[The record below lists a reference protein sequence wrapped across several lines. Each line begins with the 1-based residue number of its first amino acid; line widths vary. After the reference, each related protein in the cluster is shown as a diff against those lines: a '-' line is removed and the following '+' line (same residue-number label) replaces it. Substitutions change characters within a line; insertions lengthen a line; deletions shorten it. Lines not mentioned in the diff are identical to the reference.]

1 MEVFCSDAILFY
13 RHSLSRFILVYARN
27 LTGNLTKKK
36 FYDKINREINKRSY
50 EMKTTTFPIYSRN
63 LAIFLQVKGFQLV
76 HVEPNTKFPQ
86 YQVYFFIKEKGLFD
100 AMEEYKHK

>member
-13 RHSLSRFILVYARN
+13 CHSLSSFILVYARN
-27 LTGNLTKKK
+27 PAGNLTKLN

-63 LAIFLQVKGFQLV
+63 LAIFLQAKGFQLV

>member
-1 MEVFCSDAILFY
+1 
-13 RHSLSRFILVYARN
+13 
-27 LTGNLTKKK
+27 
-36 FYDKINREINKRSY
+36 
-50 EMKTTTFPIYSRN
+50 MKTTTFPIYSRS
-63 LAIFLQVKGFQLV
+63 LAIFLQAKGFQLV

>member
-1 MEVFCSDAILFY
+1 
-13 RHSLSRFILVYARN
+13 
-27 LTGNLTKKK
+27 
-36 FYDKINREINKRSY
+36 
-50 EMKTTTFPIYSRN
+50 MKTTTFPIYSRN
-63 LAIFLQVKGFQLV
+63 LAIFLQAKGFQLV